1 MKKQKNNQGITLIA
15 LVITIIVMLILVAVT
30 ITVAVNGGLFDYARK
45 AAVDTNEAI
54 RKEQNLADL
63 ASGLTYDQLIDKYT
77 KVQLPAYSTSLL
89 NAQGVLDND
98 AVYKDPNEVTVTI
111 PKGFKLLDV
120 EDEVSKG
127 IVIQDENENEFVWVP
142 VAEGTFTRTMW
153 SDNQPDSTIS
163 LGDYTEDTTTAE
175 YQAMA
180 ASVAA
185 NGGFYIGRY
194 EAGSTTDR
202 TSSSVNTE
210 MVVKP
215 GVKPYNYVPWEDD
228 SETGKK
234 GAVTLSSQMYTGKT
248 GYNVK
253 STLCYGVQW
262 DAVMRFVSGEKSVT
276 DSSTWGNYGGRS
288 GVLKNTGSDSTYQAR
303 NIYDLAGNVWE
314 WTMEAH
320 STSDRV
326 VRGGSYRSSA
336 SSGPASLRSGND
348 PARSSASVSHFI
360 CRAECILGTP
370 TKT

>member
-1 MKKQKNNQGITLIA
+1 MKEKVFKNENGITLIA

-30 ITVAVNGGLFDYARK
+30 ITIAVNGGLFGYAGNAVKDTELAKQKELDWSNIEGGKDY
-45 AAVDTNEAI
+45 D
-54 RKEQNLADL
+54 
-63 ASGLTYDQLIDKYT
+63 YLIDKYT

-89 NAQGVLDND
+89 NAKGVLDND
-98 AVYKDPNEVTVTI
+98 AAYKDPKDPNEVTVTI
-111 PKGFKLLDV
+111 PRGFKLLLDV

-127 IVIQDENENEFVWVP
+127 IVIQDENGNEFVWVP
-142 VAEGTFTRTMW
+142 VVEGTFTRTMW
-153 SDNQPDSTIS
+153 KDNQPDSSIS

-180 ASVAA
+180 ASVAT

-202 TSSSVNTE
+202 TSESVNTE
-210 MVVKP
+210 MVVKA
-215 GVKPYNYVPWEDD
+215 GVKPYNFVPWQDD
-228 SETGKK
+228 NEAEKK

-276 DSSTWGNYGGRS
+276 DSSTWGNYGGE
-288 GVLKNTGSDSTYQAR
+288 LKNTGSVSTYQAR

-314 WTMEAH
+314 WTMEAN
-320 STSDRV
+320 STSNRV
-326 VRGGSYRSSA
+326 DRGGDCSFSGDYIPA
-336 SSGPASLRSGND
+336 SSRGYCNPKSNSEYIGFRVTLY
-348 PARSSASVSHFI
+348 
-360 CRAECILGTP
+360 L
-370 TKT
+370 

>member
-1 MKKQKNNQGITLIA
+1 
-15 LVITIIVMLILVAVT
+15 
-30 ITVAVNGGLFDYARK
+30 
-45 AAVDTNEAI
+45 
-54 RKEQNLADL
+54 
-63 ASGLTYDQLIDKYT
+63 LIDKYT
-77 KVQLPAYSTSLL
+77 KVQLPAYSPSLL

-98 AVYKDPNEVTVTI
+98 AAYKDPNDVIVTI

-127 IVIQDENENEFVWVP
+127 IVIQDANENEFVWVP

-163 LGDYTEDTTTAE
+163 LGDYTEDTTTVE

-180 ASVAA
+180 ASVAS

-194 EAGSTTDR
+194 EAGSTTER
-202 TSSSVNTE
+202 TSTSVNTE

-276 DSSTWGNYGGRS
+276 DSSTWGNYGGE
-288 GVLKNTGSDSTYQAR
+288 LKNTGSVSTYQAR

-314 WTMEAH
+314 WTMEAY

-326 VRGGSYRSSA
+326 LRGGVYGYNGSNR
-336 SSGPASLRSGND
+336 PASFRFSDD
-348 PARSSASVSHFI
+348 PTFYSDDFGFRVT
-360 CRAECILGTP
+360 LYL
-370 TKT
+370 

>member
-1 MKKQKNNQGITLIA
+1 MKKKLFKNKNGITLIA

-77 KVQLPAYSTSLL
+77 KVQLPEYSPSLL

-98 AVYKDPNEVTVTI
+98 ATYTDPNEVTVTI

-127 IVIQDENENEFVWVP
+127 IVIQDASGNEFVWVP

-153 SDNQPDSTIS
+153 SNNQPDSTIS

-202 TSSSVNTE
+202 TNESVNTE
-210 MVVKP
+210 MVVKA
-215 GVKPYNYVPWEDD
+215 GVKPYNFVAWQDD
-228 SETGKK
+228 STTSKK
-234 GAVTLSSQMYTGKT
+234 GAVTLSREMYTGKT

-276 DSSTWGNYGGRS
+276 DSSTWGYYEAGPFATVN
-288 GVLKNTGSDSTYQAR
+288 NTGSVSTYQAR

-314 WTMEAH
+314 WTMEAD
-320 STSDRV
+320 STSYRV
-326 VRGGSYRSSA
+326 FRGGGLLDNGSSFPASYRDYII
-336 SSGPASLRSGND
+336 PANGNYSRGFRV
-348 PARSSASVSHFI
+348 A
-360 CRAECILGTP
+360 LYL
-370 TKT
+370 